1 MESSEPEAALAVLDS
16 LRRLVRAL
24 RAAPSGAQL
33 FVLHTLARGR
43 NRRLSVNEL
52 AAETLTDQ
60 SSVSVVVAR
69 LVERGLVGRRVSKED
84 ARRVELS
91 ITAAGRATLKK
102 STKPPQVRLVAAI
115 RALPPSELAPT
126 ARALVRLVNAI
137 GARTDEPAPM
147 FFSEPTAHEEK
158 RRRRGA

>member
-1 MESSEPEAALAVLDS
+1 MQSADDAGAVLDS
-16 LRRLVRAL
+16 LRHLVRAL

-43 NRRLSVNEL
+43 AGRSVNEL

-69 LVERGLVGRRVSKED
+69 LVERGLVSRRVSKED

-91 ITAAGRATLKK
+91 ITAAGRATLRKAE
-102 STKPPQVRLVAAI
+102 KPPQVRLVAAI

-126 ARALVRLVNAI
+126 ARALSRLVAAI
-137 GARTDEPAPM
+137 GAPTDEPAPM
-147 FFSEPTAHEEK
+147 FFAEDQPR